1 MSDHE
6 VCGNRNRPVPSGSE
20 HPPATGTPPPTEA
33 VEGDPLLEQLLE
45 ANRCEQ
51 SGALTEARSL
61 YEGLIQQDPEGF
73 YGISARKALNHLG
86 QSNSAA
92 SSSSASTLASGSA
105 ASLSS
110 LPQVAKNWLSRCWQ
124 DLSFT
129 HKLTILLVS
138 GSVIPVA
145 ITTLFLVART
155 QERVQE
161 DFLAQLNSDVA
172 SWGTDYV
179 MWTEDDSF
187 TEAENLSQLVAVR
200 DINLSNPQQVEAER
214 RYLDALA
221 NEALA
226 AGDRNRAD
234 TTKSFRLLTDA
245 QGNTVAQG
253 IKIHTSAL
261 YESPYPPVPEPDR
274 DISAA
279 EFQRI
284 QTQPGIALEDLDIVR
299 AALETGQPQRGIEIL
314 PSGIISRLGLEP
326 QAKIPLRE
334 SLARIT
340 QPPPLPLAQ
349 RDFALDDFQAGLT
362 TVVVFPVRLEGEIV
376 GTTIVGV
383 LHNRHHALLDEFQQL
398 FGAEALS
405 VYAKDW
411 RVNTNIDAGDGTRA
425 IGTLAPAPV
434 VRQVLQEGQDNVSLV
449 ENIDGK
455 NYLTVYRPLYDHT
468 RRTNPDVAPIG
479 MVSVARPQ
487 TELEQLVRA
496 QQLLGLAVGGSAA
509 LIVSG
514 IAIVIAKAFAKS
526 LADLAA
532 FAQRVGRGERGVRVQ
547 STDRT
552 DEIGILSQELNQM
565 AASIE
570 VNMASVEQQE
580 TLRRQEAEQQRREK
594 ERLQRG
600 VMNLLLEIEG
610 AQRGDLTVN
619 AAVTDGAVGSIAD
632 AFNTTII
639 RLRELVSQVQRIANQ
654 VNDLAANNTP
664 VMQQLSRDATVQ
676 AQEISRTLGTV
687 AQIVE
692 SIRVVDQSA
701 QQAAAIAQQGA
712 KTARDGEEVMDLTV
726 LSIKKISAAVAET
739 ASKVDRLTDSFK
751 QILQIL
757 TIISGISERT
767 NLLAYNASIEASRV
781 PGEYGQGF
789 RVVAEEVRR
798 LAGRATEATRS
809 IEQIVE
815 IIQQDTVEVQ
825 QAMEVGKSEV
835 AEGTERVAQT
845 KQTLKGLADL
855 SQTIDQYVQ
864 AISQNTTT
872 QRSASKQVNQMVEQ
886 VSSMTENT
894 SATAQTVTESLEELR
909 QAAATLKDS
918 VAQFRL

>member
-1 MSDHE
+1 MSD
-6 VCGNRNRPVPSGSE
+6 RPARSLSDPSPSAANPGSAAE
-20 HPPATGTPPPTEA
+20 P
-33 VEGDPLLEQLLE
+33 GDPLLEQLLE
-45 ANRCEQ
+45 ANRYEQ
-51 SGALTEARSL
+51 SGALVEARSL
-61 YEGLIQQDPEGF
+61 YEHLIRQDPEGF

-86 QSNSAA
+86 ENNPAQSDIST
-92 SSSSASTLASGSA
+92 SSTSSELATG
-105 ASLSS
+105 LSS
-110 LPQVAKNWLSRCWQ
+110 LPKAAKTWLSHIWQ

-129 HKLTILLVS
+129 HKLTTLLVS

-145 ITTLFLVART
+145 ITTVFLVART

-161 DFLAQLNSDVA
+161 DFLSQLNSDVTSWA
-172 SWGTDYV
+172 SDYV

-200 DINLSNPQQVEAER
+200 DINLSNPGQVEQER

-221 NEALA
+221 TEALA

-234 TTKSFRLLTDA
+234 TTKSFRILTDA
-245 QGNTVAQG
+245 RGNTVAQG

-261 YESPYPPVPEPDR
+261 NESPYPPVPAPDR
-274 DISAA
+274 DIDAS

-284 QTQPGIALEDLDIVR
+284 DTEPGIALGDLEIVR
-299 AALETGQPQRGIEIL
+299 RALEGGEPQRGIEIL
-314 PSGIISRLGLEP
+314 PSEIISRLGLQP
-326 QAKIPLRE
+326 QAEIPLRE
-334 SLARIT
+334 SLARMT
-340 QPPPLPLAQ
+340 QPPPLPLSE

-362 TVVVFPVRLEGEIV
+362 TVVVYPVRLNGAIV

-398 FGAEALS
+398 VGAESLS

-434 VRQVLQEGQDNVSLV
+434 VQAVLRESRNNVSLV
-449 ENIDGK
+449 ENIDGN

-468 RRTNPDVAPIG
+468 QSNNPDVAPVG

-487 TELEQLVRA
+487 TELEQLIRA
-496 QQLLGLAVGGSAA
+496 QQLLGIAVGGGAA

-514 IAIVIAKAFAKS
+514 IAIVVAKTFAKS
-526 LADLAA
+526 LEDLAA
-532 FAQRVGRGERGVRVQ
+532 FAQRVGRGERGVRVA
-547 STDRT
+547 STERT

-639 RLRELVSQVQRIANQ
+639 RLRELVSQVQTIANQ
-654 VNDLAANNTP
+654 VNDLAADNTP

-676 AQEISRTLGTV
+676 AQEINRTLGTV

-726 LSIKKISAAVAET
+726 SSIKNISAAVAET

-825 QAMEVGKSEV
+825 HAMEVGKSEV

-886 VSSMTENT
+886 VSAMTETT

>member
-1 MSDHE
+1 MSD
-6 VCGNRNRPVPSGSE
+6 RRARSLSDPSSAAANPGS
-20 HPPATGTPPPTEA
+20 AA
-33 VEGDPLLEQLLE
+33 ASGDPLLEQLLE
-45 ANRCEQ
+45 ANRYEQ
-51 SGALTEARSL
+51 SGALVEARSL
-61 YEGLIQQDPEGF
+61 YENLILQDPEGF

-86 QSNSAA
+86 ENNPDHSDIANA
-92 SSSSASTLASGSA
+92 SSELSTG
-105 ASLSS
+105 LSS
-110 LPQVAKNWLSRCWQ
+110 FPEAAKTWFSHLWQ

-129 HKLTILLVS
+129 HKLTALLVS

-145 ITTLFLVART
+145 VTTVFLVART

-161 DFLAQLNSDVA
+161 DFLAQLNSDVTSWA
-172 SWGTDYV
+172 SDYV

-200 DINLSNPQQVEAER
+200 DINLSNPQQVAQER

-221 NEALA
+221 TEALA

-234 TTKSFRLLTDA
+234 TTKSFRILTDA
-245 QGNTVAQG
+245 RGNTVAQG

-261 YESPYPPVPEPDR
+261 NESPYPPVPAPDR
-274 DISAA
+274 DIDAS

-284 QTQPGIALEDLDIVR
+284 DTEPGIALGDLDIVR
-299 AALETGQPQRGIEIL
+299 RALEGGEPQRGIEIL
-314 PSGIISRLGLEP
+314 PSEIISRLGLQP
-326 QAKIPLRE
+326 QAEIPLRE
-334 SLARIT
+334 SLARMT
-340 QPPPLPLAQ
+340 QPPPLPRSE

-362 TVVVFPVRLEGEIV
+362 TVVVYPVRLNGAIV

-398 FGAEALS
+398 VGAESLS

-411 RVNTNIDAGDGTRA
+411 RVNTNINAGDGTRA

-434 VRQVLQEGQDNVSLV
+434 VEAILNQGRQNFSLV
-449 ENIDGK
+449 ENIDSN

-468 RRTNPDVAPIG
+468 QSNNPDVAPVG

-487 TELEQLVRA
+487 TELEQLIRA
-496 QQLLGLAVGGSAA
+496 QQLLGIAVGGGAA

-514 IAIVIAKAFAKS
+514 IAIVVAKTFAKS
-526 LADLAA
+526 LEDLAA
-532 FAQRVGRGERGVRVQ
+532 FAQRVGRGERGVRVA
-547 STDRT
+547 STERT

-639 RLRELVSQVQRIANQ
+639 RLRELVSQVQTIANQ

-676 AQEISRTLGTV
+676 AQEINRTLGTV

-726 LSIKKISAAVAET
+726 SSIKNISAAVAET

-825 QAMEVGKSEV
+825 HAMEVGKSEV

-886 VSSMTENT
+886 VSAMTENT

>member
-1 MSDHE
+1 MSD
-6 VCGNRNRPVPSGSE
+6 RPARSLSDPSSAAANPGS
-20 HPPATGTPPPTEA
+20 AA
-33 VEGDPLLEQLLE
+33 ASGDPLLEQLLE
-45 ANRCEQ
+45 ANRYEQ
-51 SGALTEARSL
+51 SGALVEARSL
-61 YEGLIQQDPEGF
+61 YENLILQDPEGF

-86 QSNSAA
+86 ENNPDHGDSANTSA
-92 SSSSASTLASGSA
+92 SSELTTG
-105 ASLSS
+105 LSS
-110 LPQVAKNWLSRCWQ
+110 FPKAAKTWFSHIWQ

-129 HKLTILLVS
+129 HKLTALLVS

-145 ITTLFLVART
+145 VTTVFLVART

-161 DFLAQLNSDVA
+161 DFLAQLNSDVTSWA
-172 SWGTDYV
+172 SDYV

-200 DINLSNPQQVEAER
+200 DINLSNPGQVEQAR

-221 NEALA
+221 TEALA

-234 TTKSFRLLTDA
+234 TTKSFRILTDA
-245 QGNTVAQG
+245 RGNTVAQG

-261 YESPYPPVPEPDR
+261 NESPYPPVPAPDR
-274 DISAA
+274 DIDAS

-284 QTQPGIALEDLDIVR
+284 DTEPGIALGDLDIVR
-299 AALETGQPQRGIEIL
+299 RALEGGEPQRGIEIL
-314 PSGIISRLGLEP
+314 PSEIISRLGLQP
-326 QAKIPLRE
+326 QAEIPLRE
-334 SLARIT
+334 SLARMT
-340 QPPPLPLAQ
+340 QPPPLPLSE

-362 TVVVFPVRLEGEIV
+362 TVVVYPVRLNGAIV

-398 FGAEALS
+398 VGAESLS

-411 RVNTNIDAGDGTRA
+411 RVNTNINAGDGTRA

-434 VRQVLQEGQDNVSLV
+434 VEAILNQGRQNFSLV
-449 ENIDGK
+449 ENIDGN

-468 RRTNPDVAPIG
+468 QTNNADVAPVG

-487 TELEQLVRA
+487 TELEQLIRA
-496 QQLLGLAVGGSAA
+496 QQLLGIAVGGGAA

-514 IAIVIAKAFAKS
+514 IAIVVAKTFAKS
-526 LADLAA
+526 LEDLAA
-532 FAQRVGRGERGVRVQ
+532 FAQRVGRGERGVRVA
-547 STDRT
+547 STERT

-639 RLRELVSQVQRIANQ
+639 RLRELVSQVQTIANQ

-676 AQEISRTLGTV
+676 AQEINRTLGTV

-726 LSIKKISAAVAET
+726 SSIKNISAAVAET

-825 QAMEVGKSEV
+825 HAMEVGKSEV

-886 VSSMTENT
+886 VSAMTETT

>member
-1 MSDHE
+1 MSD
-6 VCGNRNRPVPSGSE
+6 RPVRSLSDSSPPRSNPS
-20 HPPATGTPPPTEA
+20 PTEA
-33 VEGDPLLEQLLE
+33 AEGDPLLEQLLD
-45 ANRCEQ
+45 ANRREQ
-51 SGALTEARSL
+51 SGDLTQARSL
-61 YEGLIQQDPEGF
+61 YEDLIEQDPDGF

-86 QSNSAA
+86 ESNPAITAPATA
-92 SSSSASTLASGSA
+92 SSSGASGSGDG
-105 ASLSS
+105 LSS
-110 LPQVAKNWLSRCWQ
+110 LPQAAKDWLSRCWQ

-200 DINLSNPQQVEAER
+200 DINLSNPQQIEQER

-221 NEALA
+221 TEALA

-234 TTKSFRLLTDA
+234 TTKSFRILTDA

-261 YESPYPPVPEPDR
+261 HESPYPPVPEPDR
-274 DISAA
+274 EISAA

-284 QTQPGIALEDLDIVR
+284 QTQPGIALGDLDIVR

-340 QPPPLPLAQ
+340 QPPPLPLSQ
-349 RDFALDDFQAGLT
+349 RDFALDVDDFQAGLT
-362 TVVVFPVRLEGEIV
+362 TVVVFPVRLEGAIV

-405 VYAKDW
+405 VYAQDW

-434 VRQVLQEGQDNVSLV
+434 VRQVLQAGQDNVSLV

-468 RRTNPDVAPIG
+468 RRTNPEVAPIG

-496 QQLLGLAVGGSAA
+496 QQLLGLAVGGGAA

-514 IAIVIAKAFAKS
+514 IAIVVAKAFAKS
-526 LADLAA
+526 LEDLAA
-532 FAQRVGRGERGVRVQ
+532 FAQRVGRGERGVRVH
-547 STDRT
+547 STERA

-565 AASIE
+565 AVSIE

-639 RLRELVSQVQRIANQ
+639 RLRELVSQVQSIANQ
-654 VNDLAANNTP
+654 VNDLASNNTP

-726 LSIKKISAAVAET
+726 LSIKNISAAVAET

>member
-1 MSDHE
+1 MPDRRARSLSNHSPAAA
-6 VCGNRNRPVPSGSE
+6 NPGS
-20 HPPATGTPPPTEA
+20 AA
-33 VEGDPLLEQLLE
+33 AGDPLLEQLLE
-45 ANRCEQ
+45 ANRYEQ
-51 SGALTEARSL
+51 SGALDEARSL
-61 YEGLIQQDPEGF
+61 YENLILQDPEGF

-86 QSNSAA
+86 ENKPNHGDI
-92 SSSSASTLASGSA
+92 ASTGPNSDLSTG
-105 ASLSS
+105 LSS
-110 LPQVAKNWLSRCWQ
+110 LPQAAKTWFSHIWQ

-129 HKLTILLVS
+129 HKLTTLLVS

-145 ITTLFLVART
+145 VTTVFLVART

-161 DFLAQLNSDVA
+161 DFLAQLNSDVTSWA
-172 SWGTDYV
+172 SDYV

-187 TEAENLSQLVAVR
+187 TEAENLSQLVAIR
-200 DINLSNPQQVEAER
+200 DINLSNPQQVEQER

-221 NEALA
+221 TEALA

-234 TTKSFRLLTDA
+234 TTKSFRILTDA
-245 QGNTVAQG
+245 RGNTVAQG

-261 YESPYPPVPEPDR
+261 NESPYPPIPAPDR
-274 DISAA
+274 DIDSS

-284 QTQPGIALEDLDIVR
+284 DTDPGIALGDLEIVR
-299 AALETGQPQRGIEIL
+299 RALESGEPQRGIEIL
-314 PSGIISRLGLEP
+314 PSEIISRLGLQP
-326 QAKIPLRE
+326 QAEIPLRE
-334 SLARIT
+334 SLARMT
-340 QPPPLPLAQ
+340 QPPPLPLSE

-362 TVVVFPVRLEGEIV
+362 TVVVYPVRLNGAIV

-398 FGAEALS
+398 VGAESLS

-434 VRQVLQEGQDNVSLV
+434 VEAILNEGRDNFSLV
-449 ENIDGK
+449 ENIDGN

-468 RRTNPDVAPIG
+468 QSNNPNVAPIG

-487 TELEQLVRA
+487 TELEQLIRA
-496 QQLLGLAVGGSAA
+496 QQLLGIAVGGGAA

-514 IAIVIAKAFAKS
+514 IAIVVAKTFAKS
-526 LADLAA
+526 LEDLAA
-532 FAQRVGRGERGVRVQ
+532 FAQRVGRGERGVRVE
-547 STDRT
+547 STERT

-639 RLRELVSQVQRIANQ
+639 RLRELVSQVQTIANQ

-712 KTARDGEEVMDLTV
+712 KTAREGEDVMDLTV
-726 LSIKKISAAVAET
+726 LSIKNISAAVAET

-886 VSSMTENT
+886 VSAMTENT